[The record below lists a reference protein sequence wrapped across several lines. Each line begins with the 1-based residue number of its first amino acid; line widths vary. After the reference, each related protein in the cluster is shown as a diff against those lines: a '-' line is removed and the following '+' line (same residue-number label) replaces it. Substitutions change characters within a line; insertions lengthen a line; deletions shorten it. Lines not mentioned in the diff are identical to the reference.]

1 MKEKIFKFIRNLKL
15 SLMPLVCI
23 AANIYATV
31 LITVF
36 KMYALAIILIVAS
49 YIVIDKVANERI
61 TQENKIYDLY
71 SEIRELEMK
80 VLKYENNNG
89 N

>member
-1 MKEKIFKFIRNLKL
+1 
-15 SLMPLVCI
+15 MPLVCI